1 MKPWLQVVFSVSV
14 CGLLTAVNGLAG
26 SGDSSGAGSTRE
38 QQMGRPLA
46 EMMLYEAAE
55 QAVEDGYA
63 RIVPES
69 DVVTPEEDVTETVDE
84 TTPAVPAPSSLEGKH
99 VEE

>member
-1 MKPWLQVVFSVSV
+1 MRMRLQVLFGIIL
-14 CGLLTAVNGLAG
+14 GLLTAVNGVAG
-26 SGDSSGAGSTRE
+26 PGESPGVAKTGE

-63 RIVPES
+63 RIIP
-69 DVVTPEEDVTETVDE
+69 DPETVSTEEEAAKSADAVAPALP
-84 TTPAVPAPSSLEGKH
+84 TPLSKEGQL